1 MLVFLRMHNTR
12 AYTNKMNE
20 IGIKFREKTIKEK
33 KQLSEYAFKLTPNNG
48 KAAEQIALEVQ

>member
-48 KAAEQIALEVQ
+48 KAAEQIAL